1 MVKAKQLSDAMLEA
15 LTQAKT
21 SIRTVHPMIPVTIVD
36 IYEIGEDKR
45 TGDPIQPL
53 EVQVEGE
60 DSVRNYVIKGA
71 DTITSIF
78 GKAKNGKLAN
88 VEYDAE
94 GTPLSM
100 KVPDCN
106 ADDTGT
112 RWFQLKK
119 A

>member
-1 MVKAKQLSDAMLEA
+1 MAKAKQLTDAMLEA

-21 SIRTVHPMIPVTIVD
+21 SIRTVHTMIPVKIVD

-71 DTITSIF
+71 DTIVSVF

-88 VEYDAE
+88 VEYDEE